1 MECVKV
7 IKMSEETKEEIKTEN
22 KTENKEFI
30 GNKRLSKEEVIK
42 LLKKVE
48 ENGTLAE
55 SMYLLELSSENGQV
69 EYKVLYG
76 KVQTFSHKN
85 DYTNWEYTY
94 IIPLTEV
101 AIVYGKDHK
110 GFRYLH
116 VFTPTWGWKPIK
128 I

>member
-1 MECVKV
+1 VRKV
-7 IKMSEETKEEIKTEN
+7 SSEEKMGEEI

-76 KVQTFSHKN
+76 KVQAFSHKN
-85 DYTNWEYTY
+85 DYTDWEYTY
-94 IIPLTEV
+94 IIPMTEV